1 MNMKKIGET
10 VKSRRK
16 VLKLSQTD
24 LAEIADIST
33 VTVSALENG
42 IANITINNLYEILDI
57 LGLEIKI
64 DIKQR

>member
-1 MNMKKIGET
+1 MKKIGET